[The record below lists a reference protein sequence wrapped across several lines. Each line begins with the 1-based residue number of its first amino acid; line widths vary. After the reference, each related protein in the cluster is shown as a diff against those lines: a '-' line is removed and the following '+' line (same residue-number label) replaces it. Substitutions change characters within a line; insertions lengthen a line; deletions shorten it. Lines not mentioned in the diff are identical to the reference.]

1 MQLACIIYCGNLC
14 HAYFNMQHFNGKLV
28 LKKTKRRLQNKG
40 TQALDIFS
48 IFVS

>member
-1 MQLACIIYCGNLC
+1 MNRQPVCFNLL
-14 HAYFNMQHFNGKLV
+14 FNMEHFNGKLV